1 MSNPAL
7 SALSAKWGLKVLIYT
22 RNLPRQFAIIPAST
36 TNLRIISRI
45 QTKKLFAGKML
56 QKRLVLVVVS
66 RHRLAVLPNRT
77 FVSLHV
83 LFLVFFAVVFVDGA
97 TKREEYLLH
106 PPFPNVVRPTLPR
119 LDSGAHCAC
128 VFTSL
133 CKPYANAYVCA
144 YAYVT
149 V

>member
-1 MSNPAL
+1 M
-7 SALSAKWGLKVLIYT
+7 
-22 RNLPRQFAIIPAST
+22 
-36 TNLRIISRI
+36 
-45 QTKKLFAGKML
+45 
-56 QKRLVLVVVS
+56 LVVVS
-66 RHRLAVLPNRT
+66 RHRLAVL
-77 FVSLHV
+77 VKYCMSDSV

-106 PPFPNVVRPTLPR
+106 LPFPNVARPTLPR
-119 LDSGAHCAC
+119 LDSGTHCAC

-133 CKPYANAYVCA
+133 CKPYANAYVYA